1 MDAHLADERRTKT
14 GITVSDLHLFS
25 DYTVTEQMMPRI
37 HAAAERAD
45 IFVLNGDIFEFNFP
59 SKGLTQDAVLERA
72 MNWLR
77 ELALAHPRTQIHF
90 VLGNHDG
97 VHCPERPERDFPT
110 RLKQLEQELK
120 DSDAGNFHFH
130 PETFMPAANAL
141 FTHGDLP
148 LRGQNLE
155 KRPYVDIDE
164 AKVPEISAV
173 EALGSIFKGTWGSSV
188 GNYVEQVVYANAVLH
203 KASQIGAALHNR
215 RTRIHPILAKHLT
228 YHHKVKDLH
237 DIFHIFTGHTHVP
250 ITNEMETVTLA
261 DCEGKEYRQTFAFHN
276 TGSSVREEEFNM
288 LEFDI
293 VPQRAA
299 GKELNK
305 QDSRYVWQVE
315 HVRAAEELRGLKRPG
330 KLERLLYQRVTD
342 VATGVRGR

>member
-1 MDAHLADERRTKT
+1 MDAHLADERRAKT

-25 DYTVTEQMMPRI
+25 DYTVTPQMMPRI

-45 IFVLNGDIFEFNFP
+45 VFVLNGDIFEFNYP
-59 SKGLTQDAVLERA
+59 SKGLTQDDVLEGA
-72 MNWLR
+72 VKWLR

-97 VHCPERPERDFPT
+97 VHCPENPKRDFPA
-110 RLKQLEQELK
+110 RLKKLEQEIK
-120 DSDAGNFHFH
+120 DSGASNFHFH

-155 KRPYVDIDE
+155 KRPYVDIDA
-164 AKVPEISAV
+164 AKVQEVSATQ
-173 EALGSIFKGTWGSSV
+173 ALENIFRGDWGRSV
-188 GNYVEQVVYANAVLH
+188 GHYVEQVVYANAALH

-215 RTRIHPILAKHLT
+215 HTRIHPILAKHLT
-228 YHHKVKDLH
+228 HHQKVKDRH
-237 DIFHIFTGHTHVP
+237 DIFHIFTGHTHIP

-293 VPQRAA
+293 IPQRAA
-299 GKELNK
+299 GKELSK
-305 QDSRYVWQVE
+305 KDSRYVWQVD
-315 HVRAAEELRGLKRPG
+315 HVRSAQEVRGLKRPST
-330 KLERLLYQRVTD
+330 LERLLYRSVTD

>member
-1 MDAHLADERRTKT
+1 MDAHLTDERHAKL
-14 GITVSDLHLFS
+14 GITASDLHLFS
-25 DYTVTEQMMPRI
+25 DYTVTQQMMPRI

-59 SKGLTQDAVLERA
+59 SKGLSQDDVLERA
-72 MNWLR
+72 ISWLR
-77 ELALAHPRTQIHF
+77 EFARAHPHTQIHF

-97 VHCPERPERDFPT
+97 VHCPENPQRDFPT
-110 RLKQLEQELK
+110 RLRMLETELQNTG
-120 DSDAGNFHFH
+120 AGNFHFH
-130 PETFMPAANAL
+130 AESFMPAANAL

-155 KRPYVDIDE
+155 KRPYVDIDD
-164 AKVPEISAV
+164 AKVPEISAA
-173 EALGSIFKGTWGSSV
+173 EAVGQIVKGNWGKAA
-188 GNYVEQVVYANAVLH
+188 GHYVEQVVYAHTSLH

-215 RTRIHPILAKHLT
+215 HTRIHPILAKQLT
-228 YHHKVKDLH
+228 RHQKVKDLH
-237 DIFHIFTGHTHVP
+237 DIFHIFTGHTHIP
-250 ITNEMETVTLA
+250 LANEMETVTLA
-261 DCEGKEYRQTFAFHN
+261 DCDGKKYRQTFAFHN

-299 GKELNK
+299 GNELK
-305 QDSRYVWQVE
+305 KADSRYVWQVE
-315 HVRAAEELRGLKRPG
+315 HVRAAQEVRGLKRPG
-330 KLERLLYQRVTD
+330 RLEQLLYQRVSD